1 MNDLTAV
8 VVNWNT
14 PDLTIRSVEA
24 LAEDGVPRERIVVVD
39 NGSHDGSHDRFA
51 QELDGSVLVRI
62 EENIGF
68 GRASNRGAAEL
79 PGSSY
84 LLVNNDAFVHRE
96 GSVARLLGVLEAD
109 PEVGIVAPRLLNPD
123 LTLQPSVAPVHS
135 PGVALVRASGLSRL
149 IPNRWQPSW
158 STHWDHG
165 QSREIEAV
173 VGAVVLVRDEVWE
186 QTGGFDDRIY
196 MYAEDL
202 DLCWR
207 AGMAGWKV
215 WFCADSEWVHIGNA
229 SGSRVWADPRRGE
242 MIGRSEAEMIRR
254 NMPPRRARLTLGL
267 ISAGIGA
274 RWLVRRVL
282 GQKDAAASLRGSL
295 RGFRSQG

>member
-14 PDLTIRSVEA
+14 PDLTIRSVQA
-24 LAEDGVPRERIVVVD
+24 LTADGVPKERIVVVD
-39 NGSHDGSHDRFA
+39 NGSHDGSHERFA
-51 QELDGSVLVRI
+51 RELDGCVLIRI

-79 PGSSY
+79 PGSAY

-96 GSVARLLGVLEAD
+96 GSVARLLEVLEAD
-109 PEVGIVAPRLLNPD
+109 PKVGIVAPRLLNPD

-173 VGAVVLVRDEVWE
+173 VGAVVLVRGEVWE

-207 AGMAGWKV
+207 AGKAGWKV
-215 WFCADSEWVHIGNA
+215 WFCADAEWVHIGNA
-229 SGSRVWADPRRGE
+229 SGSRVWADPHRGE
-242 MIGRSEAEMIRR
+242 MIGRSEADMIRR
-254 NMPPRRARLTLGL
+254 NLPPRRARLTLGL

>member
-1 MNDLTAV
+1 VDDLTAV

-24 LAEDGVPRERIVVVD
+24 LVEDGVPKERIVVVD
-39 NGSHDGSHDRFA
+39 NGSHDGSHERF
-51 QELDGSVLVRI
+51 QRELDGCVLVRI

-84 LLVNNDAFVHRE
+84 LLVNNDAFVHRA
-96 GSVARLLGVLEAD
+96 GSVRRLLEVLEND
-109 PEVGIVAPRLLNPD
+109 SKVGIVAPRLLNPD

-135 PGVALVRASGLSRL
+135 PSVALVRASGLSRL
-149 IPNRWQPSW
+149 VPNRWQPSW

-165 QSREIEAV
+165 ESREIEAV
-173 VGAVVLVRDEVWE
+173 VGAVILVRGEVWE

-207 AGMAGWKV
+207 ASNAGWTV
-215 WFCADSEWVHIGNA
+215 WFCADAEWVHIGNA
-229 SGSRVWADPRRGE
+229 SGSRVWADPHRGE
-242 MIGRSEAEMIRR
+242 LIGKSEADMIRR
-254 NMPPRRARLTLGL
+254 NLPARRARLTLGL
-267 ISAGIGA
+267 IGAGIWA
-274 RWLVRRVL
+274 RWLVRRAL
-282 GQKDAAASLRGSL
+282 GQKQAAASLRGSL